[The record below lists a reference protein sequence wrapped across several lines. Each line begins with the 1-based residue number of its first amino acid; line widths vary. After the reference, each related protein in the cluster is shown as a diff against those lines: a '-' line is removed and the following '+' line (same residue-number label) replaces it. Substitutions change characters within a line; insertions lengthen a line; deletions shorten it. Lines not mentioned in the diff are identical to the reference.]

1 MLNGLANSDTEP
13 NAGIMNQ
20 RRKGKG
26 GISVQD
32 LGYNVIFTGGERTL
46 EKFPEQTIDIQK
58 FEVESDAIFRNRT
71 KKFDGGVLINSLEI
85 DKGLV
90 IQLDSDLAEHC
101 HLILEE
107 SIKRLPRKGADPNEM
122 RMEIMRNK

>member
-13 NAGIMNQ
+13 NVGIMNQ

-46 EKFPEQTIDIQK
+46 EKFPEQTIDI
-58 FEVESDAIFRNRT
+58 
-71 KKFDGGVLINSLEI
+71 
-85 DKGLV
+85 
-90 IQLDSDLAEHC
+90 
-101 HLILEE
+101 
-107 SIKRLPRKGADPNEM
+107 
-122 RMEIMRNK
+122 